1 MAAHQLLVDGVQRV
15 LDAEQLLLARHL
27 GVEHRLEH
35 EVAQFLG
42 ELRPIAMVD
51 GVQHLIGLF
60 QGEGLDAVEG
70 LFAVPRAAARAAQAG
85 HDRDQLLKLLAGS
98 FLIHSVWGSDFPQ
111 CNISS
116 MPDLLIA
123 KPDASEHAP
132 YYSRYVDLVADGDIL
147 GTLATQI
154 DGTLAELRK
163 VSEADSLK
171 RYAAGKWS
179 IREVLGHLIDTER
192 IFAYRALRFA
202 RGDRTDLPGFEQDD
216 YVAAAQFDRRPW
228 AGLLQEFEA
237 VRRSNLLMFRGLGVE
252 AWRRQGVA
260 NGNAMSVRAAAYI
273 IAGHELHHMS
283 GLREH
288 YGL

>member
-1 MAAHQLLVDGVQRV
+1 
-15 LDAEQLLLARHL
+15 
-27 GVEHRLEH
+27 
-35 EVAQFLG
+35 
-42 ELRPIAMVD
+42 
-51 GVQHLIGLF
+51 
-60 QGEGLDAVEG
+60 
-70 LFAVPRAAARAAQAG
+70 
-85 HDRDQLLKLLAGS
+85 
-98 FLIHSVWGSDFPQ
+98 
-111 CNISS
+111 

-154 DGTLAELRK
+154 DGTMAELRN

-179 IREVLGHLIDTER
+179 VREVVGHLIDTER

-202 RGDRTDLPGFEQDD
+202 RNDRTDLPGFEQDD

-228 AGLLQEFEA
+228 TGLLEEFDA
-237 VRRSNLLMFRGLGVE
+237 VRRSDVLMFRGLGDE

-260 NGNAMSVRAAAYI
+260 NGDAMSVRAAAYV
-273 IAGHELHHMS
+273 IAGHELHHLRV
-283 GLREH
+283 LREK

>member
-1 MAAHQLLVDGVQRV
+1 
-15 LDAEQLLLARHL
+15 
-27 GVEHRLEH
+27 
-35 EVAQFLG
+35 
-42 ELRPIAMVD
+42 
-51 GVQHLIGLF
+51 
-60 QGEGLDAVEG
+60 
-70 LFAVPRAAARAAQAG
+70 
-85 HDRDQLLKLLAGS
+85 
-98 FLIHSVWGSDFPQ
+98 
-111 CNISS
+111 

-132 YYSRYVDLVADGDIL
+132 YYSRYVDLVAAGDIL

-154 DGTLAELRK
+154 DATLAELRN

-179 IREVLGHLIDTER
+179 VREAVGHMIDTER

-202 RGDRTDLPGFEQDD
+202 RGDRQDLPGFEQDD

-228 AGLLQEFEA
+228 AGLLEEFEA
-237 VRRSNLLMFRGLGVE
+237 VRRSNVLMFRGLGEE

-260 NGNAMSVRAAAYI
+260 NGDAMSVRAAAYV
-273 IAGHELHHMS
+273 IAGHELHHMRV
-283 GLREH
+283 LRKH